1 MIGTKELQVALCL
14 IFAALAMKKI
24 AAQNEPQF
32 THYMYNKAIFNPAYA
47 GSNDA
52 IEINALHRS
61 QYVNIAP
68 TAINTQFFGVN
79 LPIYSASSGVGIAV
93 VNDLA
98 GALRSTY
105 VSLQYNYRK
114 KLKWGKVAAGVGL
127 GFVQTGLDGAKLRA
141 PDGNY
146 TVGIDHNDNYLPATL
161 QQAIA
166 PDFSAGIYLSND
178 RWFAGVSVNHLVAS
192 IAKFQSG
199 LKLNYARNLLVSG
212 GYDFKIA
219 RRFSLM
225 PSVLL
230 KSDFKKV
237 QTDFAIN
244 ATIARNFLSG
254 ISFRGY
260 DGNSVDAVA
269 LFAGFSIKGFRLVY
283 SYDVNVSSLNNFN
296 SGSHEV
302 SVAYLISYVK
312 KERKPLIY
320 HNPRFL

>member
-1 MIGTKELQVALCL
+1 MIFWKKLRVIYYL
-14 IFAALAMKKI
+14 IFTIVAIEQI

-32 THYMYNKAIFNPAYA
+32 SHYMYNRAIFNPAYS
-47 GSNDA
+47 GSNNA

-61 QYVNIAP
+61 QYVNIAS

-114 KLKWGKVAAGVGL
+114 KLKWGNVAAGLGL

-141 PDGNY
+141 PDGDY
-146 TVGIDHNDNYLPATL
+146 GTGINHNDDYLPTTL

-166 PDFSAGIYLSND
+166 PDFSVGIYLNNEK
-178 RWFAGVSVNHLVAS
+178 WFAGVALNHIAASV
-192 IAKFQSG
+192 AKFQSG

-237 QTDFAIN
+237 QTDLALN

-254 ISFRGY
+254 IAFRGY
-260 DGNSVDAVA
+260 DGNSIDAVT
-269 LFAGFSIKGFRLVY
+269 LFAGFSIKGFRLIY
-283 SYDVNVSSLNNFN
+283 SYDVNISSLNNFN

>member
-1 MIGTKELQVALCL
+1 MSSFNKVIVFTVVV
-14 IFAALAMKKI
+14 FAVCSIQKLF
-24 AAQNEPQF
+24 AQNEPQF
-32 THYMYNKAIFNPAYA
+32 THYMFNRAIFNPAYA
-47 GSNDA
+47 GSADA

-61 QYVNIAP
+61 QYVNIAA

-79 LPIYSASSGVGIAV
+79 LPIHAASSGVGISV

-114 KLKWGKVAAGVGL
+114 KMKWGNISAGVGIGL
-127 GFVQTGLDGAKLRA
+127 VQIGLDGKKLRA

-146 TVGIDHNDNYLPATL
+146 NGGINHSDDYLPTSL
-161 QQAIA
+161 QQAVA
-166 PDFSAGIYLSND
+166 PDFSVGIYFNNKN
-178 RWFAGVSVNHLVAS
+178 WFAGVAVNHIAAS
-192 IAKFQSG
+192 VAKFQSG
-199 LKLNYARNLLVSG
+199 LKLNYARNILVSG
-212 GYDFKIA
+212 GYDFNVSKK
-219 RRFSLM
+219 FSLM
-225 PSVLL
+225 PSLFL

-237 QTDFAIN
+237 QMDVALH

-260 DGNSVDAVA
+260 NGNSIDAVA
-269 LFAGFSIKGFRLVY
+269 PFVGFTYKGFRLVY
-283 SYDVNVSSLNNFN
+283 SYDINISTLKSFN

-302 SVAYLISYVK
+302 SAAYIISYVK